1 MAISPPPHHSDYQER
16 DVSLVTDLLAN
27 DQLAGVMGDNAGNKV
42 METNQC
48 SGGTWGLN
56 HTYLDLISPVFRQ

>member
-1 MAISPPPHHSDYQER
+1 MAISPLHSYY
-16 DVSLVTDLLAN
+16 VSLVTDLQAN
-27 DQLAGVMGDNAGNKV
+27 DQLVGVMGDNAGNKV

-56 HTYLDLISPVFRQ
+56 HIYLDLISPAFHR